1 MASPLVLL
9 PVMPV
14 LDDVVNR
21 NLPLAELR
29 KRAHELVL
37 RGIALAALP
46 EAEGPLR
53 IQRGLAGEGA
63 VAADDLVIVVA
74 RHEVEV
80 QLGLE
85 FRPEAQALLLLH
97 ALGHGD
103 LQAEVGNT
111 AVGLPE
117 HLDGLALADLEM
129 DLVAEAVRVPGRTPA
144 AGHHFFS
151 TDLGALET
159 GVILGEIVITGHR
172 SLEFSLIFHE
182 SALERQLGQVA
193 DPALVTI
200 VQGLLPLD
208 ELVSAGRMVGSR
220 QRAFHTV
227 LVIELE
233 HVAQVLIRLGVA
245 PTAPGVGVEQKAV
258 ALGRDDER
266 DADLGIVLVELLIES
281 LVVEFARLLLAEAVE
296 GLVRGRV
303 EHDAS
308 RVSFLALDLDGCEG
322 HLAAFSGGQERLA
335 RGIREAQF
343 PGGRVHGGGHGR
355 RGHFHEASFRRH
367 GEGRL
372 FRNGQHDE
380 AVPVIE
386 LLVRGR
392 GNADDLLA
400 QHLEPDLGRPAIGRR
415 LEFHGHRV
423 AFHGIVLRTAG
434 EGQER
439 DGRRKQENLGKTHRS
454 MG

>member
-1 MASPLVLL
+1 
-9 PVMPV
+9 MPD

-21 NLPLAELR
+21 NLPPAELR
-29 KRAHELVL
+29 ERAHELVL

-53 IQRGLAGEGA
+53 VQGGLARKGA
-63 VAADDLVIVVA
+63 VTTDDFVIVVA

-80 QLGLE
+80 QFGLE

-117 HLDGLALADLEM
+117 HLDGLALAGLEM

-159 GVILGEIVITGHR
+159 GVILGEIVITGHW

-193 DPALVTI
+193 DPALITI

-208 ELVSAGRMVGSR
+208 ELVSAGWMVGSR

-233 HVAQVLIRLGVA
+233 HIAQVLIRLGVA
-245 PTAPGVGVEQKAV
+245 PTAPGVGVEQ
-258 ALGRDDER
+258 
-266 DADLGIVLVELLIES
+266 
-281 LVVEFARLLLAEAVE
+281 
-296 GLVRGRV
+296 
-303 EHDAS
+303 AS
-308 RVSFLALDLDGCEG
+308 N
-322 HLAAFSGGQERLA
+322 
-335 RGIREAQF
+335 
-343 PGGRVHGGGHGR
+343 R
-355 RGHFHEASFRRH
+355 R
-367 GEGRL
+367 
-372 FRNGQHDE
+372 
-380 AVPVIE
+380 P
-386 LLVRGR
+386 
-392 GNADDLLA
+392 
-400 QHLEPDLGRPAIGRR
+400 
-415 LEFHGHRV
+415 
-423 AFHGIVLRTAG
+423 
-434 EGQER
+434 
-439 DGRRKQENLGKTHRS
+439 
-454 MG
+454 